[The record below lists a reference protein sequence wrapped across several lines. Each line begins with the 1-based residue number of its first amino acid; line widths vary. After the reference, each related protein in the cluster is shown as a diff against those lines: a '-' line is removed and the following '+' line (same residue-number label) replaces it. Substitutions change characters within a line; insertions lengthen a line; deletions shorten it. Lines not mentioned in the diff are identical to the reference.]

1 MGGGLEG
8 PVETM
13 ECAQV
18 RPGPPADTSSLCALG
33 DAALKGGM
41 HSATAAS
48 LFRTAKNVRNAMHDI
63 CFCRKSSCSPLSR
76 TTRPAHER
84 KENGKKAPTQ
94 SQHDN
99 LISHLICPRL
109 CTTTAWRQV
118 PRQRTLYHAT
128 QADARRYLCGGAGH
142 LPASLMR
149 TGTKPRVVDLAGAR
163 PFGSSQGAGPGTAL
177 RLVES
182 LNHRIRALR

>member
-1 MGGGLEG
+1 MPLDWVARQAKHGVSMFPEPSRFASAIGAGSRMGGGLEG
-8 PVETM
+8 PVETI

-18 RPGPPADTSSLCALG
+18 RPGPPADTSSVCALG

-63 CFCRKSSCSPLSR
+63 CFCRNSSCSPLPR

-118 PRQRTLYHAT
+118 PPPAHPVPRHAS
-128 QADARRYLCGGAGH
+128 RRPAVPLRWSGA
-142 LPASLMR
+142 PAS
-149 TGTKPRVVDLAGAR
+149 KPHA
-163 PFGSSQGAGPGTAL
+163 
-177 RLVES
+177 
-182 LNHRIRALR
+182 HRH

>member
-1 MGGGLEG
+1 MKEKKMAKK
-8 PVETM
+8 PRRKANMTTSFPTSF
-13 ECAQV
+13 A
-18 RPGPPADTSSLCALG
+18 PASAPPPHGA
-33 DAALKGGM
+33 
-41 HSATAAS
+41 
-48 LFRTAKNVRNAMHDI
+48 RY
-63 CFCRKSSCSPLSR
+63 
-76 TTRPAHER
+76 
-84 KENGKKAPTQ
+84 
-94 SQHDN
+94 
-99 LISHLICPRL
+99 
-109 CTTTAWRQV
+109 